1 MSRNRKNSNSSADGA
16 IAMILLAL
24 VALPIVGLYLTIKG
38 RTEDDKATGI
48 IMLVISAVIFVVMLV
63 YSMR

>member
-16 IAMILLAL
+16 LAMILLAL
-24 VALPIVGLYLTIKG
+24 VALPIVGLYLTVKG
-38 RTEDDKATGI
+38 RTEDDKAAGI
-48 IMLVISAVIFVVMLV
+48 VMLVISAVIFIAMLV